1 MFESLKIYPN
11 PTKDFINI
19 EMLNNNLRDYTF
31 SITDMNGKQLLK
43 SENSKKIDVSK
54 LSPGMYFGTL
64 NVEGQT
70 LSLIHI

>member
-1 MFESLKIYPN
+1 
-11 PTKDFINI
+11 
-19 EMLNNNLRDYTF
+19 MLNNNLRDYTF

-70 LSLIHI
+70 TTRKIIINK